1 MTSVADVKEKVQRI
15 ISGKFGSVRLDDEGR
30 IVFPYKSAVLF
41 LDIKSFGKEGVR
53 LTFIVP
59 MVTKLRISN
68 ELCRW
73 VAIEGQKTFF
83 GSCRL
88 DDSNGEN
95 DGWVFFQHTILGDDL
110 DESELIN
117 ALVLVTTGANE
128 LDNQIHDRFGG
139 ELFGDDE
146 D

>member
-1 MTSVADVKEKVQRI
+1 MASVADVKERVQRI
-15 ISGKFGSVRLDDEGR
+15 ISSKFGSVRLDEDGR
-30 IVFPYKSAVLF
+30 IVFPYESAVLF
-41 LDIKSFGKEGVR
+41 IEVKSFGKDTVR
-53 LTFIVP
+53 VTFMVP

-73 VAIEGQKTFF
+73 VAIDGQKTFF

-95 DGWVFFQHTILGDDL
+95 DGWVFFQHTVLGDFL

-117 ALVLVTTGANE
+117 ALVLVAGGAND

-139 ELFGDDE
+139 EMFGEDDN
-146 D
+146 